1 MRPTGAESPGRRPT
15 SVVHAEWGPG
25 TVSAVE
31 ADLVTVRFD
40 ERG

>member
-1 MRPTGAESPGRRPT
+1 M
-15 SVVHAEWGPG
+15 VHAEWGPG